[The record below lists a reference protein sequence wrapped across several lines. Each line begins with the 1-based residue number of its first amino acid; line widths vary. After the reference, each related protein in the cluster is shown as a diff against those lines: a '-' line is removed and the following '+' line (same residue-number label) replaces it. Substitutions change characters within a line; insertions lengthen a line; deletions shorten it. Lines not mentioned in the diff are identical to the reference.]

1 MKFLASLGYFTGTP
15 TRGYHPTKFL
25 ASLGYFAGTPASDR
39 NLLGGT
45 R

>member
-15 TRGYHPTKFL
+15 TRGRYPTKPL
-25 ASLGYFAGTPASDR
+25 ASLGYFAETPASDR
-39 NLLGGT
+39 NVLGGT